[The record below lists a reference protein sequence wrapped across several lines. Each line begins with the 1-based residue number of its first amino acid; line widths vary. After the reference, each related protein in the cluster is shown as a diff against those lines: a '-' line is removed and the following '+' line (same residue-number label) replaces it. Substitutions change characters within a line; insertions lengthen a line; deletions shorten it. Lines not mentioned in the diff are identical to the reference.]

1 MTGNKLFDCTEMF
14 HHACSFVDFA
24 ELCRDKEDHINFA
37 KPEIVN
43 FALACEIFLKA
54 ICFYYDINL
63 KPVFKKKKGHNLEAL
78 YEVLPQNIK
87 DYVKKRVSQGYRDMW
102 RNPLGIGYLSEI
114 SDAFEKWRYSYEH
127 KSLHMPT
134 WFLNSFCNA
143 LRESCCQMLFQMTWD
158 EYKGR

>member
-1 MTGNKLFDCTEMF
+1 MTGNKFFDCTEMF
-14 HHACSFVDFA
+14 RHACSFANYA
-24 ELCRDKEDHINFA
+24 ELGRAQDDRIDFA

-43 FALACEIFLKA
+43 SALACEIFLKA

-63 KPVFKKKKGHNLEAL
+63 NPLFTKKRGHNLKAL
-78 YEVLPQNIK
+78 YEVIPQNIK
-87 DYVKKRVSQGYRDMW
+87 DYIKQSVSQGYRNMW
-102 RNPLGIGYLSEI
+102 LNPFGIEYLSEI

-134 WFLNSFCNA
+134 WFLNRFRDA
-143 LRESCCQMLFQMTWD
+143 LREACCQMFFKITWD